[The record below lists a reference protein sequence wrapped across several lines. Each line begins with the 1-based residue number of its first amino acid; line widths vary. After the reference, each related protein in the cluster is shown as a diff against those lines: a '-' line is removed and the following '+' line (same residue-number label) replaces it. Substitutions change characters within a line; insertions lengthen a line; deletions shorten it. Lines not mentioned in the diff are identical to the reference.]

1 MTVKAVQFCEAAHT
15 RPMNGVSL
23 QSHREAPTAKAARHE
38 AEAAALSATEKGDAR
53 ERAGL
58 VFPDVPMRNPNAPV
72 DARAPCEAWQ
82 RRGDAR
88 SIHPPEPLPTAQ
100 LQALRRWL
108 RGEIAMR
115 PEEARER
122 LARAIDAR
130 QLVDEPATH
139 WRAVKAWIAGDDNWA
154 QMGFGLVLD

>member
-1 MTVKAVQFCEAAHT
+1 MSHIFIQGNPLLLHDELGLK
-15 RPMNGVSL
+15 RKYGL
-23 QSHREAPTAKAARHE
+23 QY
-38 AEAAALSATEKGDAR
+38 
-53 ERAGL
+53 

-154 QMGFGLVLD
+154 QMGFRLVLD